1 MSTVIEK
8 CGFPLV
14 FNYME
19 MSLFFEKM
27 YSLIKVGILYLLRL
41 LQIIQENYCM
51 KFGVC
56 CKEKY
61 LKKYLLLVL

>member
-1 MSTVIEK
+1 MSIVIEK

-27 YSLIKVGILYLLRL
+27 YSSIKIGISSLLRL
-41 LQIIQENYCM
+41 LQIIQENYSM

-56 CKEKY
+56 FKEKY
-61 LKKYLLLVL
+61 LKRYPL

>member
-1 MSTVIEK
+1 MSIVIEK

-27 YSLIKVGILYLLRL
+27 YLSIKIGISSLLRL

-51 KFGVC
+51 KSGVC
-56 CKEKY
+56 FKEKY
-61 LKKYLLLVL
+61 LKRYPL

>member
-1 MSTVIEK
+1 MSIVIEK

-27 YSLIKVGILYLLRL
+27 YSSIKIGISSLLRL
-41 LQIIQENYCM
+41 LQIIQENYSI

-56 CKEKY
+56 FKEKY
-61 LKKYLLLVL
+61 LKRYPL